1 MLQKIGENAK
11 NASYELQNKTTWE
24 KNQILEEISNQLSLH
39 AEEIIEANTIDME
52 NGKNNGLSEGL
63 LDRLLINEDR
73 IKGMQESV
81 KVVYDLEDPIGEV
94 NHMKTMPNGLKIGQA
109 SVPLG
114 VVAII
119 YEARPNVTL
128 DCSILCLKS
137 SNALVLR
144 GGKEAIETN
153 KAIVNAIRKAFEI
166 NNTNPDCVQLIE
178 DTTRQSAQELMKLNE
193 YINVLIP
200 RGSRG
205 LIQSVVQNA
214 TVPVI
219 ETGEGNCHIYVDESA
234 DIEMALNIIENA
246 KTQRIGVC
254 NAMESLLVHEN
265 IGDEFYTGLNQI
277 IDKYNIDVY
286 ACENS
291 IGKIENAKAADDED
305 YYKEYLDYAFSV
317 KVIDSVETAIRHIE
331 KYGTHHSDVIVTQDY
346 DNSLS
351 FTSGVNSACVYVNA
365 SSRFT
370 DGAEFGMGAEMGIST
385 QKLHVR
391 GPVGLKGLT
400 SSKYIIL
407 GQGQV
412 RS

>member
-1 MLQKIGENAK
+1 MLKHIGEKAK
-11 NASYELQNKTTWE
+11 EASYELQGKTTLE
-24 KNQILEEISNQLSLH
+24 KNEILQEISNQLS
-39 AEEIIEANTIDME
+39 EFSKEIIEANQIDME
-52 NGKNNGLSEGL
+52 NGRKNGLTEGL
-63 LDRLLINEDR
+63 LDRLLITEDR
-73 IKGMQESV
+73 IKSMQESV
-81 KVVYDLEDPIGEV
+81 KVVYDLEDPIGKMDY
-94 NHMKTMPNGLKIGQA
+94 MKTLTNGLKIGQT

-137 SNALVLR
+137 SNALILR

-153 KAIVNAIRKAFEI
+153 KKIVEAVQKAFK
-166 NNTNPDCVQLIE
+166 NCGTDPNCVQLIE
-178 DTTRQSAQELMKLNE
+178 DTTRESAQELMKLNG
-193 YINVLIP
+193 YVDVLIP

-234 DIEMALNIIENA
+234 DIDMALKIIENA

-254 NAMESLLVHEN
+254 NAMESILVHE
-265 IGDEFYTGLNQI
+265 IVGDSFYKGLEKI
-277 IDKYNIDVY
+277 INEYKIDVH
-286 ACENS
+286 ACEKS
-291 IGKIENAKAADDED
+291 IGKIKNASAATEED
-305 YYKEYLDYAFSV
+305 FYKEYLDYAFSI
-317 KVIDSVETAIRHIE
+317 KVVDSVDTAIKHIE
-331 KYGTHHSDVIVTQDY
+331 KYGTHHSDVIITNDY
-346 DNSLS
+346 NNSLA
-351 FTSGVNSACVYVNA
+351 FTQRVNSACVYVNA

-370 DGAEFGMGAEMGIST
+370 DGSEFGMGAEMGIST

-407 GQGQV
+407 GQGQI
-412 RS
+412 R

>member
-1 MLQKIGENAK
+1 MLKHIGEKAK
-11 NASYELQNKTTWE
+11 EASYELLEKTTLE
-24 KNQILEEISNQLSLH
+24 KNEILQEISNQLS
-39 AEEIIEANTIDME
+39 EFSNEIIEANQIDMK
-52 NGKNNGLSEGL
+52 NGRKNGLTEGL
-63 LDRLLINEDR
+63 LDRLLITEDR
-73 IKGMQESV
+73 IKSMQESV
-81 KVVYDLEDPIGEV
+81 KVVYDLEDPIGKMDY
-94 NHMKTMPNGLKIGQA
+94 MKTLANGLKIGQT
-109 SVPLG
+109 SVPIG

-137 SNALVLR
+137 SNSLILR

-153 KAIVNAIRKAFEI
+153 KKIVEAVQKAFK
-166 NNTNPDCVQLIE
+166 NCGTDPNCVQLIE
-178 DTTRQSAQELMKLNE
+178 DTTRESAQELMKLNG
-193 YINVLIP
+193 YVDVLIP

-234 DIEMALNIIENA
+234 DIDMTLKIIENA

-254 NAMESLLVHEN
+254 NAMESILVHETV
-265 IGDEFYTGLNQI
+265 GDSFYKGLEKI
-277 IDKYNIDVY
+277 INEYKIDVH
-286 ACENS
+286 ACEKS
-291 IGKIENAKAADDED
+291 IGKIKNASAATEED
-305 YYKEYLDYAFSV
+305 FYKEYLDYAFSI
-317 KVIDSVETAIRHIE
+317 KVVDSVDTAIKHIE
-331 KYGTHHSDVIVTQDY
+331 KYGTHHSDVIITNDY
-346 DNSLS
+346 NNSLA
-351 FTSGVNSACVYVNA
+351 FTQRVNSACVYVNA

-370 DGAEFGMGAEMGIST
+370 DGSEFGMGAEMGIST

-407 GQGQV
+407 GQGQI
-412 RS
+412 R

>member
-1 MLQKIGENAK
+1 MLKHIGEKAK
-11 NASYELQNKTTWE
+11 EASYELQGKTTLE
-24 KNQILEEISNQLSLH
+24 KNKILQEISNQLS
-39 AEEIIEANTIDME
+39 EFSKEIIEANQIDME
-52 NGKNNGLSEGL
+52 NGRKNGLTEGL
-63 LDRLLINEDR
+63 LDRLLITEDR
-73 IKGMQESV
+73 IKSMQESV
-81 KVVYDLEDPIGEV
+81 KVVYDLEDPIGKMDY
-94 NHMKTMPNGLKIGQA
+94 MKTLTNGLKIGQT

-137 SNALVLR
+137 SNALILR

-153 KAIVNAIRKAFEI
+153 KKIVEAVQKAFK
-166 NNTNPDCVQLIE
+166 NCGTDPNCVQLIE
-178 DTTRQSAQELMKLNE
+178 DTTRESAQELMKLNG
-193 YINVLIP
+193 YVDVLIP

-234 DIEMALNIIENA
+234 DIDMALKIIENA

-254 NAMESLLVHEN
+254 NAMESILVHETV
-265 IGDEFYTGLNQI
+265 GDSFYKGLEKI
-277 IDKYNIDVY
+277 INEYKIDVH
-286 ACENS
+286 ACEKS
-291 IGKIENAKAADDED
+291 IGKIKNASAATEED
-305 YYKEYLDYAFSV
+305 FYKEYLDYAFSI
-317 KVIDSVETAIRHIE
+317 KVVDSVDTAIKHIE
-331 KYGTHHSDVIVTQDY
+331 KYGTHHSDVIITNDY
-346 DNSLS
+346 NNSLA
-351 FTSGVNSACVYVNA
+351 FTQRVNSACVYVNA

-370 DGAEFGMGAEMGIST
+370 DGSEFGMGAEMGIST

-407 GQGQV
+407 GQGQIK
-412 RS
+412 

>member
-1 MLQKIGENAK
+1 MLKHIGEKAK
-11 NASYELQNKTTWE
+11 EASYELQEKTALE
-24 KNQILEEISNQLSLH
+24 KNEILQEISNQLS
-39 AEEIIEANTIDME
+39 EFSNEIIEANQIDME
-52 NGKNNGLSEGL
+52 NGRKNGLTEGL
-63 LDRLLINEDR
+63 LDRLLITEDR
-73 IKGMQESV
+73 IKSMQESV
-81 KVVYDLEDPIGEV
+81 KVVYDLEDPIGKMDY
-94 NHMKTMPNGLKIGQA
+94 MKTLTNGLKIGQT

-137 SNALVLR
+137 SNALILR

-153 KAIVNAIRKAFEI
+153 KKIVEAVQKAFK
-166 NNTNPDCVQLIE
+166 NCGTDPNCVQLIE
-178 DTTRQSAQELMKLNE
+178 DTTRESAQELMKLNG
-193 YINVLIP
+193 YVDVLIP

-234 DIEMALNIIENA
+234 DIDMALKIIENA

-254 NAMESLLVHEN
+254 NAMESILVHETV
-265 IGDEFYTGLNQI
+265 GDSFYKGLEKI
-277 IDKYNIDVY
+277 INEYKIDVH
-286 ACENS
+286 ACEKS
-291 IGKIENAKAADDED
+291 IGKIKNASAATEED
-305 YYKEYLDYAFSV
+305 FYKEYLDYAFSI
-317 KVIDSVETAIRHIE
+317 KVVDSVDTAIKHIE
-331 KYGTHHSDVIVTQDY
+331 KYGTHHSDVIITNDY
-346 DNSLS
+346 NNSLA
-351 FTSGVNSACVYVNA
+351 FTQRVNSACVYVNA

-370 DGAEFGMGAEMGIST
+370 DGSEFGMGAEMGIST

-407 GQGQV
+407 GQGQI
-412 RS
+412 R

>member
-1 MLQKIGENAK
+1 MLKHIGEKAK
-11 NASYELQNKTTWE
+11 EASYELQEKTALE
-24 KNQILEEISNQLSLH
+24 KNEILQEISNQLS
-39 AEEIIEANTIDME
+39 EFSNEIIEANQIDME
-52 NGKNNGLSEGL
+52 NGRKNGLTEGL
-63 LDRLLINEDR
+63 LDRLLITEDR
-73 IKGMQESV
+73 IKSMQESV
-81 KVVYDLEDPIGEV
+81 KVVYDLEDPIGKMDY
-94 NHMKTMPNGLKIGQA
+94 MKSLANGLKIGQT
-109 SVPLG
+109 SVPIG

-137 SNALVLR
+137 SNALILR

-153 KAIVNAIRKAFEI
+153 KKIVEAVQKAFK
-166 NNTNPDCVQLIE
+166 NCGTDPNCVQLIE
-178 DTTRQSAQELMKLNE
+178 DTTRESAQELMKLNG
-193 YINVLIP
+193 YVDVLIP

-234 DIEMALNIIENA
+234 DIDMALKIIENA

-254 NAMESLLVHEN
+254 NAMESILVHETV
-265 IGDEFYTGLNQI
+265 GDSFYKGLEKI
-277 IDKYNIDVY
+277 INEYKIDVH
-286 ACENS
+286 ACEKS
-291 IGKIENAKAADDED
+291 IGKIKNASAATEED
-305 YYKEYLDYAFSV
+305 FYKEYLDYAFSI
-317 KVIDSVETAIRHIE
+317 KVVDSVDTAIKHIE
-331 KYGTHHSDVIVTQDY
+331 KYGTHHSDVIITNDY
-346 DNSLS
+346 NNSLA
-351 FTSGVNSACVYVNA
+351 FTQRVNSACVYVNA

-370 DGAEFGMGAEMGIST
+370 DGSEFGMGAEMGIST

-407 GQGQV
+407 GQGQI
-412 RS
+412 R

>member
-1 MLQKIGENAK
+1 MLKHIGEKAK
-11 NASYELQNKTTWE
+11 EASYELQEKTALE
-24 KNQILEEISNQLSLH
+24 KNEILQEISHQLS
-39 AEEIIEANTIDME
+39 EFSNEIIEANQIDME
-52 NGKNNGLSEGL
+52 NGRKNGLTEGL
-63 LDRLLINEDR
+63 LDRLLITEDR
-73 IKGMQESV
+73 IKSMQESV
-81 KVVYDLEDPIGEV
+81 KVVYDLEDPIGKMDY
-94 NHMKTMPNGLKIGQA
+94 MKSLANGLKIGQT
-109 SVPLG
+109 SVPIG

-137 SNALVLR
+137 SNALILR

-153 KAIVNAIRKAFEI
+153 KKIVEAVQKAFK
-166 NNTNPDCVQLIE
+166 NCGTDPNCVQLIE
-178 DTTRQSAQELMKLNE
+178 DTTRESAQELMKLNG
-193 YINVLIP
+193 YVDVLIP

-234 DIEMALNIIENA
+234 DIDMALKIIENA

-254 NAMESLLVHEN
+254 NAMESILVHETV
-265 IGDEFYTGLNQI
+265 GDSFYKGLEKI
-277 IDKYNIDVY
+277 INEYKIDVH
-286 ACENS
+286 ACEKS
-291 IGKIENAKAADDED
+291 IGKIKNASAATEED
-305 YYKEYLDYAFSV
+305 FYKEYLDYAFSI
-317 KVIDSVETAIRHIE
+317 KVVDSVDTAIKHIE
-331 KYGTHHSDVIVTQDY
+331 KYGTHHSDVIITNDY
-346 DNSLS
+346 NNSLA
-351 FTSGVNSACVYVNA
+351 FTQRVNSACVYVNA

-370 DGAEFGMGAEMGIST
+370 DGSEFGMGAEMGIST

-407 GQGQV
+407 GQGQI
-412 RS
+412 R

>member
-1 MLQKIGENAK
+1 MLKHIGEKAK
-11 NASYELQNKTTWE
+11 EASYELQGKTTLE
-24 KNQILEEISNQLSLH
+24 KNKILQEISNQLS
-39 AEEIIEANTIDME
+39 EFSKEIIEANQIDME
-52 NGKNNGLSEGL
+52 NGRKNGLTEGL
-63 LDRLLINEDR
+63 LDRLLITEDR
-73 IKGMQESV
+73 IKSMQESV
-81 KVVYDLEDPIGEV
+81 KVVYDLEDPIGKMDY
-94 NHMKTMPNGLKIGQA
+94 MKTLTNGLKIGQT

-137 SNALVLR
+137 SNALILR

-153 KAIVNAIRKAFEI
+153 KKIVEAVQKAFK
-166 NNTNPDCVQLIE
+166 NCGTDPNCVQLIE
-178 DTTRQSAQELMKLNE
+178 DTTRESAQELMKLNG
-193 YINVLIP
+193 YVDVLIP

-234 DIEMALNIIENA
+234 DIDMALKIIENA

-254 NAMESLLVHEN
+254 NAMESILVHETV
-265 IGDEFYTGLNQI
+265 GDSFYKGLEKI
-277 IDKYNIDVY
+277 INEYKIDVH
-286 ACENS
+286 ACEKS
-291 IGKIENAKAADDED
+291 IGKIKNASAATEED
-305 YYKEYLDYAFSV
+305 FYKEYLDYAFSI
-317 KVIDSVETAIRHIE
+317 KVVDSVDTAIKHIE
-331 KYGTHHSDVIVTQDY
+331 KYGTHHSDVIITNDY
-346 DNSLS
+346 NNSLA
-351 FTSGVNSACVYVNA
+351 FTQRVNSACVYVNA

-370 DGAEFGMGAEMGIST
+370 DGSEFGMGAEMGIST

-407 GQGQV
+407 GQGQI
-412 RS
+412 R

>member
-1 MLQKIGENAK
+1 MLKHIGEKAK
-11 NASYELQNKTTWE
+11 EASYELLEKTTLE
-24 KNQILEEISNQLSLH
+24 KNEILQEISNQLS
-39 AEEIIEANTIDME
+39 EFSNEIIEANQIDMK
-52 NGKNNGLSEGL
+52 NGRKNGLTEGL
-63 LDRLLINEDR
+63 LDRLLITEDR
-73 IKGMQESV
+73 IKSMQESV
-81 KVVYDLEDPIGEV
+81 KVVYDLEDPIGKMDY
-94 NHMKTMPNGLKIGQA
+94 MKSLANGLKIGQT
-109 SVPLG
+109 SVPIG

-137 SNALVLR
+137 SNALILR

-153 KAIVNAIRKAFEI
+153 KKIVEAVQKAFK
-166 NNTNPDCVQLIE
+166 NCGTDPNCVQLIE
-178 DTTRQSAQELMKLNE
+178 DTTRESAQELMKLNG
-193 YINVLIP
+193 YVDVLIP

-234 DIEMALNIIENA
+234 DIDMALKIIENA

-254 NAMESLLVHEN
+254 NAMESILVHETV
-265 IGDEFYTGLNQI
+265 GDSFYKGLEKI
-277 IDKYNIDVY
+277 INEYKIDVH
-286 ACENS
+286 ACEKS
-291 IGKIENAKAADDED
+291 IGKIKNASAATEED
-305 YYKEYLDYAFSV
+305 FYKEYLDYAFSI
-317 KVIDSVETAIRHIE
+317 KVVDSVDTAIKHIE
-331 KYGTHHSDVIVTQDY
+331 KYGTHHSDVIITNDY
-346 DNSLS
+346 NNSLA
-351 FTSGVNSACVYVNA
+351 FTQRVNSACVYVNA

-370 DGAEFGMGAEMGIST
+370 DGSEFGMGAEMGIST

-407 GQGQV
+407 GQGQI
-412 RS
+412 R

>member
-1 MLQKIGENAK
+1 MLKNIGENAK
-11 NASYELQNKTTWE
+11 NASYELQNKSALE
-24 KNQILEEISNQLSLH
+24 KNKILEEISNQLSVFSDD
-39 AEEIIEANTIDME
+39 IIAANAIDME
-52 NGKNNGLSEGL
+52 NGRKNGLSEGL

-73 IKGMQESV
+73 IKGMQDSV
-81 KVVYDLEDPIGEV
+81 KVVYELEDPIGELS
-94 NHMKTMPNGLKIGQA
+94 HMKTLPNGLKIGQT

-137 SNALVLR
+137 SNALILR

-153 KAIVNAIRKAFEI
+153 KKIVEAVQAAYKICGTDPNS
-166 NNTNPDCVQLIE
+166 VQLIE
-178 DTTRQSAQELMKLNE
+178 DTTRQSAQELMKLND
-193 YINVLIP
+193 YVDVLIP

-219 ETGEGNCHIYVDESA
+219 ETGEGNCHVYVDESA
-234 DIEMALNIIENA
+234 DIKMALEIIENA

-254 NAMESLLVHEN
+254 NAVESILVHE
-265 IGDEFYTGLNQI
+265 DVKDDFYKGLEKIVNH
-277 IDKYNIDVY
+277 YNIKVY
-286 ACENS
+286 ACEKS
-291 IGKIENAKAADDED
+291 IDKIKQAQKASEED
-305 YYKEYLDYAFSV
+305 FYKEYLDYAFSIKIV
-317 KVIDSVETAIRHIE
+317 DSVDTAIKHIE
-331 KYGTHHSDVIVTQDY
+331 KYGTHHSDVIVTNDY
-346 DNSLS
+346 NNSLA
-351 FTSGVNSACVYVNA
+351 FTSRVNSACVYVNA

-370 DGAEFGMGAEMGIST
+370 DGSEFGMGAEMGIST

-400 SSKYIIL
+400 SSKYVIL
-407 GQGQV
+407 GQGQI
-412 RS
+412 R

>member
-1 MLQKIGENAK
+1 MLKHIGEKAK
-11 NASYELQNKTTWE
+11 EASYELQGKTTLE
-24 KNQILEEISNQLSLH
+24 KNKILQEISNQLS
-39 AEEIIEANTIDME
+39 EFSKEIIEANQIDME
-52 NGKNNGLSEGL
+52 NGRKNGLTEGL
-63 LDRLLINEDR
+63 LDRLLITEDR
-73 IKGMQESV
+73 IKSMQESV
-81 KVVYDLEDPIGEV
+81 KVVYDLEDPIGKMDY
-94 NHMKTMPNGLKIGQA
+94 MKTLTNGLKIGQT

-137 SNALVLR
+137 SNAIILR

-153 KAIVNAIRKAFEI
+153 KKIVEAVQKALKVCGTDP
-166 NNTNPDCVQLIE
+166 NCVQLIE
-178 DTTRQSAQELMKLNE
+178 DTTRESAQELMKLNG
-193 YINVLIP
+193 YVDVLIP

-234 DIEMALNIIENA
+234 DIDMALKIIENA

-254 NAMESLLVHEN
+254 NAMESILVHEAV
-265 IGDEFYTGLNQI
+265 GDSFYKGLEKI
-277 IDKYNIDVY
+277 IDEYKIDVH
-286 ACENS
+286 ACEKS
-291 IGKIENAKAADDED
+291 IGKIKNAAAATEED
-305 YYKEYLDYAFSV
+305 FYKEYLDYAFSI
-317 KVIDSVETAIRHIE
+317 KVVDSVDTAIKHIE
-331 KYGTHHSDVIVTQDY
+331 KYGTHHSDAIITNDY
-346 DNSLS
+346 NNSLA
-351 FTSGVNSACVYVNA
+351 FTQRVNSACVYVNA

-370 DGAEFGMGAEMGIST
+370 DGSEFGMGAEMGIST

-407 GQGQV
+407 GQGQI
-412 RS
+412 R

>member
-137 SNALVLR
+137 
-144 GGKEAIETN
+144 
-153 KAIVNAIRKAFEI
+153 F
-166 NNTNPDCVQLIE
+166 
-178 DTTRQSAQELMKLNE
+178 
-193 YINVLIP
+193 
-200 RGSRG
+200 
-205 LIQSVVQNA
+205 
-214 TVPVI
+214 
-219 ETGEGNCHIYVDESA
+219 
-234 DIEMALNIIENA
+234 
-246 KTQRIGVC
+246 
-254 NAMESLLVHEN
+254 
-265 IGDEFYTGLNQI
+265 
-277 IDKYNIDVY
+277 
-286 ACENS
+286 
-291 IGKIENAKAADDED
+291 
-305 YYKEYLDYAFSV
+305 
-317 KVIDSVETAIRHIE
+317 
-331 KYGTHHSDVIVTQDY
+331 
-346 DNSLS
+346 
-351 FTSGVNSACVYVNA
+351 
-365 SSRFT
+365 
-370 DGAEFGMGAEMGIST
+370 
-385 QKLHVR
+385 
-391 GPVGLKGLT
+391 
-400 SSKYIIL
+400 YII
-407 GQGQV
+407 
-412 RS
+412 

>member
-1 MLQKIGENAK
+1 MLKHIGEKAK
-11 NASYELQNKTTWE
+11 EASYELLEKTTLE
-24 KNQILEEISNQLSLH
+24 KNEILQEISNQLS
-39 AEEIIEANTIDME
+39 EFSNEIIEANQIDMK
-52 NGKNNGLSEGL
+52 NGRKNGLTEGL
-63 LDRLLINEDR
+63 LDRLLITEDR
-73 IKGMQESV
+73 IKSMQESV
-81 KVVYDLEDPIGEV
+81 KVVYDLEDPIGKMDY
-94 NHMKTMPNGLKIGQA
+94 MKTLANGLKIGQT
-109 SVPLG
+109 SVPIG

-137 SNALVLR
+137 SNALILR

-153 KAIVNAIRKAFEI
+153 KKIVEAVQKAFK
-166 NNTNPDCVQLIE
+166 NCGTDPNCVQLIE
-178 DTTRQSAQELMKLNE
+178 DTTRESAQELMKLNG
-193 YINVLIP
+193 YVDVLIP

-234 DIEMALNIIENA
+234 DIDMTLKIIENA

-254 NAMESLLVHEN
+254 NAMESILVHETV
-265 IGDEFYTGLNQI
+265 GDSFYKGLEKI
-277 IDKYNIDVY
+277 INEYKIDVH
-286 ACENS
+286 ACEKS
-291 IGKIENAKAADDED
+291 IGKIKNASAATEED
-305 YYKEYLDYAFSV
+305 FYKEYLDYAFSI
-317 KVIDSVETAIRHIE
+317 KVVDSVDTAIKHIE
-331 KYGTHHSDVIVTQDY
+331 KYGTHHSDVIITNDY
-346 DNSLS
+346 NNSLA
-351 FTSGVNSACVYVNA
+351 FTQRVNSACVYVNA

-370 DGAEFGMGAEMGIST
+370 DGSEFGMGAEMGIST

-407 GQGQV
+407 GQGQI
-412 RS
+412 R

>member
-1 MLQKIGENAK
+1 MLKHIGEKAK
-11 NASYELQNKTTWE
+11 EASYELQGKTTLE
-24 KNQILEEISNQLSLH
+24 KNKILQEISNQLS
-39 AEEIIEANTIDME
+39 EFSNEIIEANQIDME
-52 NGKNNGLSEGL
+52 NGRKNGLTEGL
-63 LDRLLINEDR
+63 LDRLLITEDR
-73 IKGMQESV
+73 IKSMQESV
-81 KVVYDLEDPIGEV
+81 KVVYDLEDPIGKMDY
-94 NHMKTMPNGLKIGQA
+94 MKTLTNGLKIGQT

-137 SNALVLR
+137 SNALILR

-153 KAIVNAIRKAFEI
+153 KKIVEAVQKAFK
-166 NNTNPDCVQLIE
+166 NCGTDPNCVQLIE
-178 DTTRQSAQELMKLNE
+178 DTTRESAQELMKLNG
-193 YINVLIP
+193 YVDVLIP

-234 DIEMALNIIENA
+234 DIDMALKIIENA

-254 NAMESLLVHEN
+254 NAMESILVHETV
-265 IGDEFYTGLNQI
+265 GDSFYKGLEKI
-277 IDKYNIDVY
+277 INEYKIDVH
-286 ACENS
+286 ACEKS
-291 IGKIENAKAADDED
+291 IGKIKNASAATEED
-305 YYKEYLDYAFSV
+305 FYKEYLDYAFSI
-317 KVIDSVETAIRHIE
+317 KVVDSVDTAIKHIE
-331 KYGTHHSDVIVTQDY
+331 KYGTHHSDVIITNDY
-346 DNSLS
+346 NNSLA
-351 FTSGVNSACVYVNA
+351 FTQRVNSACVYVNA

-370 DGAEFGMGAEMGIST
+370 DGSEFGMGAEMGIST

-407 GQGQV
+407 GQGQI
-412 RS
+412 R